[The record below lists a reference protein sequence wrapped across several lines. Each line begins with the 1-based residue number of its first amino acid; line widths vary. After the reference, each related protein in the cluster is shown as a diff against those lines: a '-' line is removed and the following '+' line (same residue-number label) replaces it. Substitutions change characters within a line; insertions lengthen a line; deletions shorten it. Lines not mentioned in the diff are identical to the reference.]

1 MAKKRITMNEKHIV
15 RIAMALSGDTIKTAG
30 EKTGIHP
37 NVLSSQLNRFD
48 STMTL
53 TSLYAVLN
61 AIGFEIVV
69 KDKDGRYGG
78 KELKFSDISESSAEW
93 DKMLAMEKAN
103 AEIRKIDEQSNAMQA
118 EQAEIDRIKS
128 ENASA
133 MLNGMKKPDRG

>member
-1 MAKKRITMNEKHIV
+1 MAKKKIAMNEKHIV

-37 NVLSSQLNRFD
+37 NVLSSQLNRFE

-53 TSLYAVLN
+53 TSLYSVLN

-69 KDKDGRYGG
+69 RDKDGRYGG
-78 KELKFSDISESSAEW
+78 KEFKFSDISESSAEW

-118 EQAEIDRIKS
+118 EKTEIDRIKA
-128 ENASA
+128 ENAAA
-133 MLNGMKKPDRG
+133 MKETLK

>member
-1 MAKKRITMNEKHIV
+1 MAKKKITMNEKHIV

-37 NVLSSQLNRFD
+37 NVLSSQLNRFE

-53 TSLYAVLN
+53 TSLYSVLN

-69 KDKDGRYGG
+69 RDKDGRYGG
-78 KELKFSDISESSAEW
+78 KEFKFSDISESSAEW

-118 EQAEIDRIKS
+118 EKTEIDRIKL
-128 ENASA
+128 ENAAA
-133 MLNGMKKPDRG
+133 MLGSLK

>member
-1 MAKKRITMNEKHIV
+1 MAKKKINMNEKHIV

-37 NVLSSQLNRFD
+37 NVLSSQLNRFE

-53 TSLYAVLN
+53 TSLYSVLN

-69 KDKDGRYGG
+69 RDKDGRYGG
-78 KELKFSDISESSAEW
+78 KEFTFSDISESSAEW

-103 AEIRKIDEQSNAMQA
+103 AEIRKIDEQSNAMQT
-118 EQAEIDRIKS
+118 EQAEIDAIK
-128 ENASA
+128 AS
-133 MLNGMKKPDRG
+133 MKPPAVK